1 MTASVQI
8 RMVSYLKFDILKIFV
23 IISGS
28 EH

>member
-8 RMVSYLKFDILKIFV
+8 RMVSYLKSDILKIFV